1 MMQFWFNPHSS
12 ILLLLSKADCNEVI
26 LIAFQKIAL
35 ISVFATTKLADKK
48 VGGGAVKEINV
59 LITAPGG
66 EEVLNGQG
74 EGRTRE

>member
-1 MMQFWFNPHSS
+1 M
-12 ILLLLSKADCNEVI
+12 
-26 LIAFQKIAL
+26 
-35 ISVFATTKLADKK
+35 FATTKLADKK

>member
-1 MMQFWFNPHSS
+1 M
-12 ILLLLSKADCNEVI
+12 
-26 LIAFQKIAL
+26 
-35 ISVFATTKLADKK
+35 FATTKLADKK

-74 EGRTRE
+74 EGEGENQRAVLTSPSVLKSQNHFSFFLKHPSLM